1 MENKTITKIT
11 SGASAILLIAAI
23 LMGANLLNQENVYVC
38 LDREIALVCDKLSA
52 TNTEGIQTR
61 CYYINENNKST
72 YKVCKTGWAKF
83 KKSEPV
89 KFNAYDIGDIVCDD
103 GWLIKE
109 CRAKDGTIILRVKN
123 E

>member
-1 MENKTITKIT
+1 METITKIT
-11 SGASAILLIAAI
+11 SGASAVLLIVSLI
-23 LMGANLLNQENVYVC
+23 MGAGLLGQENVYAC
-38 LDREIALVCDKLSA
+38 LDSEIAMVCNKLSA
-52 TNTEGIQTR
+52 ANAEGIQTR

-89 KFNAYDIGDIVCDD
+89 KFNAYDIGDFVCDD
-103 GWLIKE
+103 GNFIKE
-109 CRAKDGTIILRVKN
+109 CRAKDGMVILRVKN